1 MALKKNEKR
10 HDRLRNRFFR
20 WIGVTPNDDFEY
32 NADDVMRVLEAFE
45 KFSKHSAMFSSVVA
59 QKLDIKF
66 DGYKDI
72 SKKVNMEDEQGMYG

>member
-1 MALKKNEKR
+1 MTKKEKKQ
-10 HDRLRNRFFR
+10 DRLRNKFFR
-20 WIGVTPNDDFEY
+20 WIGVTPDDDFDY
-32 NADDVMRVLEAFE
+32 FADDVMRVLEAFE
-45 KFSKHSAMFSSVVA
+45 RFSKHSAMFSSVVA

>member
-1 MALKKNEKR
+1 MTKKEKKQ
-10 HDRLRNRFFR
+10 DRLRNKFFR
-20 WIGVTPNDDFEY
+20 WIGVTPDDDFDY
-32 NADDVMRVLEAFE
+32 FADDVMRVLEAFE